1 MTISAKTWNEYISRL
16 SQLNQTAA
24 QKMQDYINQYG
35 TTDTKSLIDFAHA
48 LITKYGEG
56 SAELAC
62 QMYDALAETAG
73 VSVPAAEPAATADYR
88 EVAKMVNATKQSTP
102 QLQRGVSR
110 LVKRAAADTTL
121 HNARRDG
128 AEFAWVPHGDTCA
141 FCLTLASRGWQR
153 AGEKTL
159 KGDHAEHIHAN
170 CDCEY
175 AIRFDSNTNIA
186 GYDPKKYLQ
195 QYRDAGGDIN
205 KMRRIDY
212 AAHKDC
218 INAQKRAAYAAKKS
232 IDSLKIKQNDD
243 KIYLEDFLIPV
254 GVGAKAKSVYIK
266 LPDGSISELTP
277 GSRVTKVQTIA
288 GNGRNR
294 QIDIVDLLV
303 EEYPG
308 TSPEKWEKQKGFGY
322 VDYDGESC
330 LAELHWY
337 YEPTVGRVK
346 WKIKPDSG
354 GNWFYDEDE

>member
-24 QKMQDYINQYG
+24 QKMQDYINQHG

-73 VSVPAAEPAATADYR
+73 VSVPAAEPAVTADYR

-175 AIRFDSNTNIA
+175 AIRFNSNTNIA
-186 GYDPKKYLQ
+186 GYDPEKYLQ

-212 AAHKDC
+212 AAHKDR
-218 INAQKRAAYAAKKS
+218 INAQKRAAYAAKKDS
-232 IDSLKIKQNDD
+232 TSEELSATLKPNKSFEELSLPEQLAVRPQNLANYTPASLKEN
-243 KIYLEDFLIPV
+243 LEDAGFKVNPLSKGRLK
-254 GVGAKAKSVYIK
+254 GVPFEDGGGYKINFGPSGLLQYHPDTMSHHDGAYYKISTEEGGIRRYE
-266 LPDGSISELTP
+266 LDG
-277 GSRVTKVQTIA
+277 A
-288 GNGRNR
+288 
-294 QIDIVDLLV
+294 
-303 EEYPG
+303 
-308 TSPEKWEKQKGFGY
+308 EKQK
-322 VDYDGESC
+322 
-330 LAELHWY
+330 
-337 YEPTVGRVK
+337 
-346 WKIKPDSG
+346 
-354 GNWFYDEDE
+354 